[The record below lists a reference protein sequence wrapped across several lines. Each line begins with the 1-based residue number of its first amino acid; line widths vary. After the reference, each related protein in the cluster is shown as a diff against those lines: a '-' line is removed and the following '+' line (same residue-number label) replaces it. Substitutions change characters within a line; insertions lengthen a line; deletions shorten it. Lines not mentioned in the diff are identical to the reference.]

1 MAESAPRIG
10 YRSLMTMAAFVIV
23 VAGLRA
29 AGPIVLPLLMAI
41 LLSVL
46 SAPPVLWLGHHRV
59 PAPIAVLFPV
69 SLALGSIAAFGALLA
84 TSVRGFDEALPGY
97 STALASTMNR
107 LLRWLEDFGITVP
120 ENALADAFDPGAVMG
135 FVGWF
140 LGSLLAAL
148 SGTALVILC
157 MLFMLLEVAG
167 FPRKLRA
174 AMNQPDA
181 DLTRFSSTMREVQR
195 YLAIKTGISL
205 LTGSMIW
212 LWLVLIGVDFP
223 LLWGLVAFL
232 LNYIPS
238 VGSVIAAVPA
248 VLVSMVQPDLG
259 PGYAFI
265 VAIGYIVVNVLFGN
279 IIEPQLMGRELGL
292 SPLVVLVSLFFWG
305 WVWGPFGMLLSV
317 PLTMIIRISLEQSD
331 DLRWIAILMGP
342 APPRRT
348 GTDEG
353 ADKPAPSPPA

>member
-1 MAESAPRIG
+1 MAARAPRVG
-10 YRSLMTMAAFVIV
+10 YRSLLTLAAFVIV

-29 AGPIVLPLLMAI
+29 AATILLPLLMAT

-46 SAPPVLWLGHHRV
+46 SAPPVLWLGRHRV
-59 PAPIAVLFPV
+59 PAPVAVLLPV
-69 SLALGSIAAFGALLA
+69 SLAVGVIFAFGGLLA
-84 TSVRGFDEALPGY
+84 TSIRGFDQALPGY
-97 STALASTMNR
+97 TAALAGTMNDV
-107 LLRWLEDFGITVP
+107 LLRFEELGITLP
-120 ENALADAFDPGAVMG
+120 ENAIAEAFDPGDLMG
-135 FVGWF
+135 VIGWF

-174 AMNQPDA
+174 AMDEPEA

-205 LTGSMIW
+205 LTGAMIW
-212 LWLVLIGVDFP
+212 AWLSVLGVDFP
-223 LLWGLVAFL
+223 LLWGLIAFL

-248 VLVSMVQPDLG
+248 VLVTMVQPDLG
-259 PGYAFI
+259 PGFALV
-265 VAIGYIVVNVLFGN
+265 VAGGYVVVNVLFGN
-279 IIEPQLMGRELGL
+279 LIEPQLMGRELGL
-292 SPLVVLVSLFFWG
+292 SPLVVVMSLFFWG

-317 PLTMIIRISLEQSD
+317 PLTMILRIMLEQSD

-342 APPRRT
+342 APPRRVDA
-348 GTDEG
+348 TDAEPEG
-353 ADKPAPSPPA
+353 PERRE